1 MAHMTITEDDIEA
14 QFAWAIFKETKQ
26 LQQILLKRY
35 YYEFMK
41 LKENE
46 TYTLEEFVKALPF

>member
-1 MAHMTITEDDIEA
+1 MTITEDDIEA
-14 QFAWAIFKETKQ
+14 QIAWLIFKETKQ

-41 LKENE
+41 LKEKE
-46 TYTLEEFVKALPF
+46 IYTLEEFEKALPF

>member
-1 MAHMTITEDDIEA
+1 MTITEDEIEA
-14 QFAWAIFKETKQ
+14 QFAWSIFKETKQ
-26 LQQILLKRY
+26 LQKILLKRY

-46 TYTLEEFVKALPF
+46 IYTLEEFVKALPF

>member
-1 MAHMTITEDDIEA
+1 MTITEDEIEA
-14 QFAWAIFKETKQ
+14 QFAWSIFKETKQ
-26 LQQILLKRY
+26 LQQILLKKY

-46 TYTLEEFVKALPF
+46 MYTLEEFEKALPF

>member
-1 MAHMTITEDDIEA
+1 MVHMTITEIEIEA
-14 QFAWAIFKETKQ
+14 QFAWSIFKETKQ

-41 LKENE
+41 LKEKE
-46 TYTLEEFVKALPF
+46 TYTLEEFEKALPF

>member
-1 MAHMTITEDDIEA
+1 MAHMTISEDDIEA
-14 QFAWAIFKETKQ
+14 QFAWSIFKETKQ
-26 LQQILLKRY
+26 LQKILLKRY

-46 TYTLEEFVKALPF
+46 IYTLEEFVKALPF

>member
-1 MAHMTITEDDIEA
+1 MVHMAITEYDIEA
-14 QFAWAIFKETKQ
+14 QFAWSIFKETKQ

-46 TYTLEEFVKALPF
+46 TYTLEEFEKALPF